1 MATVYI
7 PTALRTLIAQ
17 RANFRCEYCLIHQDD
32 TPFTH
37 SIDHIIALKH
47 GGATI
52 AENTAL
58 ACIDCNRHKGSDLTA
73 IDPISNQIVRV
84 FDPRNQ
90 QWHDHF
96 YLDGATILGMSAT
109 GRATVIMLRL
119 NDPMRVLERSF
130 LIEVGRYP
138 I

>member
-1 MATVYI
+1 M
-7 PTALRTLIAQ
+7 
-17 RANFRCEYCLIHQDD
+17 
-32 TPFTH
+32 
-37 SIDHIIALKH
+37 KH